1 MWSSRRRS
9 CLTTEGTN
17 RYVKSKNGL
26 SRLIGFLRNE
36 EKSV

>member
-1 MWSSRRRS
+1 MSQNR
-9 CLTTEGTN
+9 TN

-26 SRLIGFLRNE
+26 NRLIGFLRNE